1 MKKDGKVVK
10 VSDEP
15 NNPLVRI
22 EVENKEGKVI
32 SEDYLT
38 PGDEVSIGDN
48 IFKFSDLRRWVSFQ
62 VIEDPG
68 YLTVCVSLWM
78 GLAALLLRYVPD
90 LKKWSVSS
98 EIS

>member
-1 MKKDGKVVK
+1 MEDGKAVK

-15 NNPLVRI
+15 DNPLVRI
-22 EVENKEGKVI
+22 EVEDQEGEVI
-32 SEDYLT
+32 VEDYLT
-38 PGDEVSIGDN
+38 LGSEVSIGDN
-48 IFKFSDLRRWVSFQ
+48 ILKFTDLRRWVSFQ

-78 GLAALLLRYVPD
+78 GLAALLLRYIPD
-90 LKKWSVSS
+90 LKRWSVSS